1 MSLREDWL
9 SIGAQIVER
18 LQGELSGELRQVRL
32 AAAIEEIGDA
42 SPASPAVWV
51 AWGGDRI
58 ADGAGPGQGA
68 AQAIDQQ
75 WIVALLVRSAKDAAS
90 GGGVA
95 DKAGPLLARI
105 LAALMGWQ
113 PQGCRALR
121 RVEAPR
127 PTYLAGTGVYPLAFA
142 ARLTHVNTP

>member
-9 SIGAQIVER
+9 SVGAQIVER
-18 LQGELSGELRQVRL
+18 LQGELAGELRQVRL

-58 ADGAGPGQGA
+58 VEGAGPGQGA
-68 AQAIDQQ
+68 AQAIDQT
-75 WIVALLVRSAKDAAS
+75 WIVALLVRSAKEAAS
-90 GGGVA
+90 GAGA
-95 DKAGPLLARI
+95 AEKAGPLIARI

-113 PQGCRALR
+113 PDGSRALR

-127 PTYLAGTGVYPLAFA
+127 PTYAAGTGVYPLAFA
-142 ARLTHVNTP
+142 ARLIPTNV